1 MTVEQQIAEAV
12 RQVVR
17 EEVEPLRRE
26 LREALRRERP
36 ATGPL
41 TFAEA
46 ARRLDCSARTVKR
59 RVQAGTYQSVQ
70 VGRMTRVV
78 LPDVTGT
85 QRTG

>member
-1 MTVEQQIAEAV
+1 MTVESAIAEAV
-12 RQVVR
+12 EAAVARA
-17 EEVEPLRRE
+17 VEPLRRE
-26 LREALRRERP
+26 LRDALRRERP

-46 ARRLDCSARTVKR
+46 ARRIGCSSRTVKR